1 MSRLGQLVDRHKNRA
16 RWASFCAAL
25 ALAGGGGVF
34 LSSGLEIP
42 GRIFLVLAFSLVAG
56 GLAYALVDLWLKW
69 RAAEEEA
76 LRRRRRLETVQRRLD
91 TVLKLNSHLVVD
103 ANDEKSLVEGVL
115 DLIGELVG
123 ALGCSFIPF
132 DEWGQVL
139 PPFSSGDLPDVV
151 LADWAEQLA
160 QAEVRERCRN
170 CEVLQAERGADCPL
184 LNGPFT
190 PTARV
195 YCLPLRRSQR
205 SLGMLSLYL
214 PREAQVDEDLRAFLE
229 GLLGEMALAMETIRL
244 RNRELSI
251 LRHLQAARAP
261 QMDLSAALAKVLEDV
276 RQALEA
282 DFAALIVRG
291 SEKMPTQ
298 ISLRSGEPLPALV
311 AAGERALR
319 NAVKEGQPVLAEM
332 PGLGTLL
339 AAPLLLVDQPASGAL
354 LVAFEGRLAPGAHP
368 ERVLQA
374 VATQTAMLVEN
385 ERRMIELEYK
395 AVIEERVR
403 LAREIHDGLAQ
414 TLAFLKLQVAQMQ
427 QIAQRGDTARLKDL
441 LNVSAHTLADA
452 YLDVRQSI
460 DHLRHTPQPGLQGWL
475 EQLALEFKEASGLE
489 AHLVLKPVKKTLSVE
504 VQAQLMRIV
513 QEALN
518 NVRKHAHATQV
529 WISLH
534 EWEGDLILE
543 VRDDGQG
550 FAPDDVPAY
559 SQYGLRGMRERSELI
574 GADFQI
580 ISQPLH
586 GTTVR
591 LRLPY
596 PLEETPV

>member
-1 MSRLGQLVDRHKNRA
+1 MSRLGQLVDRHTGRA
-16 RWASFCAAL
+16 RWAGFCAAL
-25 ALAGGGGVF
+25 ALAAGGGVF
-34 LSSGLEIP
+34 LSSGLN
-42 GRIFLVLAFSLVAG
+42 GLQRALLVGVLALTAG
-56 GLAYALVDLWLKW
+56 VLAYALVDLWLKW

-76 LRRRRRLETVQRRLD
+76 RQRWRRLD
-91 TVLKLNSHLVVD
+91 TVLKLNSHLMVE
-103 ANDEKSLVEGVL
+103 ANDEKTLVEGVL
-115 DLIGELVG
+115 RLIGDLVG

-139 PPFSSGDLPDVV
+139 PPFSSGNLPDIT

-160 QAEVRERCRN
+160 QAEVRERCRS
-170 CEVLQAERGADCPL
+170 CEVLQADRGGDCPL

-190 PTARV
+190 TTARV

-214 PREAQVDEDLRAFLE
+214 PREVQVDEDLRVFLE

-244 RNRELSI
+244 RNRELST
-251 LRHLQAARAP
+251 LRHLQAARSP
-261 QMDLSAALAKVLEDV
+261 QMDLSTALAKVLEDV

-291 SEKMPTQ
+291 SEKLPTQ
-298 ISLRSGEPLPALV
+298 ISLRSGESLPALV

-319 NAVKEGQPVLAEM
+319 DAVKEGRPVLAQT
-332 PGLGTLL
+332 PGMGTFL
-339 AAPLLLVDQPASGAL
+339 AVPLLLADQPASGAI
-354 LVAFEGRLAPGAHP
+354 LVAFEGRRTPGAHS

-374 VATQTAMLVEN
+374 VATQTAVLVEN

-395 AVIEERVR
+395 AVIEERAR

-427 QIAQRGDTARLKDL
+427 QIAQRGDAARLKDL

-475 EQLALEFKEASGLE
+475 EQVALEFKEASGLE
-489 AHLVLKPVKKTLSVE
+489 THLVLKAVKKSLSVE

-550 FAPDDVPAY
+550 FAPDDVPAF